1 MKDGVKGEIEK
12 TPLPVATRKDK
23 ELGIITPVLVKRGRE
38 KLNRVKIND
47 F

>member
-12 TPLPVATRKDK
+12 TPLLLATLK
-23 ELGIITPVLVKRGRE
+23 ELGIITPVLITRGKK